1 MAADN
6 VLSASKLEQFRHYL
20 ALLARMQIGP
30 RYQAKIA
37 ASDIVQQ
44 TLIDAHQQWDRFRGS
59 THEELTAW
67 LKRILSCN
75 LGDAFRAVGRAK
87 RDIHRELSIDQS
99 IEVSSSRLENW
110 LAAVQTSPS
119 GKAVRNEQLLQLAT
133 ALGTLLEAERDAIEL
148 HHLHG
153 WSLAEVAEHLGR
165 TDAAVVGL
173 LRRGL
178 KKLRKQLEEPSEE
191 NRSRVNRYAN
201 DGSTIDFRS
210 D

>member
-1 MAADN
+1 MAIESGLNEAQ
-6 VLSASKLEQFRHYL
+6 LERFRHYL

-44 TLIDAHQQWDRFRGS
+44 TLIDAHQQREQFRG
-59 THEELTAW
+59 TTDGELTAW
-67 LKRILSCN
+67 LKRMLSCN
-75 LGDAFRAVGRAK
+75 LADAFRAAGRQK
-87 RDIHRELSIDQS
+87 RDLSREQS
-99 IEVSSSRLENW
+99 IEQAIDMSCSRLEVW
-110 LAAVQTSPS
+110 LEAVQTSPS
-119 GKAVRNEQLLQLAT
+119 GKAIRNEQLLQLAA

-153 WSLAEVAEHLGR
+153 LSLAEVAEHLGR

-191 NRSRVNRYAN
+191 NRSRVNRYAKDEN
-201 DGSTIDFRS
+201 TIDFRS

>member
-44 TLIDAHQQWDRFRGS
+44 TLIDAHQQREQFRG
-59 THEELTAW
+59 TTDGERAAW
-67 LKRILSCN
+67 LKRMLSCN
-75 LGDAFRAVGRAK
+75 LADAFRAAGRQK
-87 RDIHRELSIDQS
+87 RDLSREQS
-99 IEVSSSRLENW
+99 IEQAIDMSCTRLEVW
-110 LAAVQTSPS
+110 LEAVQTSPS
-119 GKAVRNEQLLQLAT
+119 GRAVHNEQLLRLAA
-133 ALGTLLEAERDAIEL
+133 ALDKLLDAEREAVEW

-153 WSLAEVAEHLGR
+153 CSLSEVSEHLGR
-165 TDAAVVGL
+165 SEAAVAGL

-178 KKLRKQLEEPSEE
+178 KKLRKELQEPSEE
-191 NRSRVNRYAN
+191 NPSLSGR
-201 DGSTIDFRS
+201 
-210 D
+210 

>member
-44 TLIDAHQQWDRFRGS
+44 TLIDAHQQWDQFRG
-59 THEELTAW
+59 TTDGELAAW
-67 LKRILSCN
+67 LKRMLSCN
-75 LGDAFRAVGRAK
+75 LADAFRAAGRQK
-87 RDIHRELSIDQS
+87 RDLSREQS
-99 IEVSSSRLENW
+99 IEQSIDMSCSRLEVW
-110 LAAVQTSPS
+110 LEAVQTSPS
-119 GKAVRNEQLLQLAT
+119 GKAVRNEQLLQLAA

-191 NRSRVNRYAN
+191 NRPRVNRYAN
-201 DGSTIDFRS
+201 DGSAIDYQR